1 IPVAE
6 ELELVEF
13 YLYLQNSRFQD
24 KITYEIICPEEKV
37 KENLIPRLLIE
48 PLVENAVSHGLEPK
62 QGSGKVQVILYEQ
75 NKRLHIIVEDDGV
88 GFEEEDV
95 ETVREKEGHTH
106 TGLENTKRLLYILYG
121 ENHTW
126 KVTGKKGEGTTVEIV
141 IPSERRADDVERDGS
156 R

>member
-1 IPVAE
+1 MAE

-88 GFEEEDV
+88 GFEEEDM
-95 ETVREKEGHTH
+95 ETVRG
-106 TGLENTKRLLYILYG
+106 KRRAYTYR
-121 ENHTW
+121 
-126 KVTGKKGEGTTVEIV
+126 TGKYKATSFIFYMEKTTHG
-141 IPSERRADDVERDGS
+141 R
-156 R
+156 